1 MSQENEKSSIS
12 RLSFLKGVGDVAASG
27 AFGLLGGTNALTQM
41 LQSFNFQRVN
51 FNDPMKITRVESVRF
66 SDKIK
71 IGGGSG
77 GDGGADFFCW
87 VRLHTNKGI
96 IGTGETYPNIN
107 GELGALIDTGYL
119 LRTSDDSSGD
129 VLGNKQDNA
138 KLAKYFGME
147 KAYDF
152 MYKHHRMD
160 AIQIQDLKGR
170 LIFLFRLLKVD
181 TVMCYDPWEHYEENP
196 DHLLTAHAV
205 EAARWMAGSRNDYPE
220 HFDAGLKP
228 YSPKERYYFS
238 RDPQRVNR
246 VVDISNYIDKKVEA
260 CMINITKGPAG
271 QGAGSK
277 LKDRLARDGKKL
289 PILGDDD
296 NTADFNYVKHFVLDI
311 DSWRLNFGEHSNKKI
326 GEKYGLEWGEWYSLL
341 NSKLPNK
348 LEEYIQANAVSL

>member
-1 MSQENEKSSIS
+1 MERKD
-12 RLSFLKGVGDVAASG
+12 FLRKGLASG
-27 AFGLLGGTNALTQM
+27 ALAGVSVFATGFNSKGVELKQNGKEERQQKPIGDPEEVVIERPVPGKPHKGKVLLAIQAHSDDITLDCGGTVAKLM
-41 LQSFNFQRVN
+41 
-51 FNDPMKITRVESVRF
+51 DE
-66 SDKIK
+66 
-71 IGGGSG
+71 G
-77 GDGGADFFCW
+77 
-87 VRLHTNKGI
+87 
-96 IGTGETYPNIN
+96 Y
-107 GELGALIDTGYL
+107 TGYL

-129 VLGNKQDNA
+129 ALGNKIDNA
-138 KLAKYFGME
+138 KIAKYYGME

-152 MYKHHRMD
+152 LYPHHRMD
-160 AIQIQDLKGR
+160 SIQIQDLKAR

-196 DHLLTAHAV
+196 DHLQTAHAV
-205 EAARWMAGSRNDYPE
+205 EAARWMAGSKNDYPE

-228 YSPKERYYFS
+228 HSPKERYYFS

-277 LKDRLARDGKKL
+277 LRERLAREGKKL

-296 NTADFNYVKHFVLDI
+296 KTADFNYVKHFVLDI

-326 GEKYGLEWGEWYSLL
+326 GEKYGLEWGEWYHYI
-341 NSKLPNK
+341 NSKIPNK
-348 LEEYIQANAVSL
+348 LEEYIQSSAVPL